1 MRLIRGRL
9 LLLLVLLPLVG
20 AALCWTSARA
30 AGVSGSSPAT
40 TATLSTQKPGATP
53 ADSGEPDVGQT
64 PKPLTPTG
72 AISPA
77 PDQQLTG
84 PRGPAYGF
92 WIRWIAWVWMVR
104 YLGIR

>member
-1 MRLIRGRL
+1 MKLIRGRL
-9 LLLLVLLPLVG
+9 LILLVLLPLVG

-30 AGVSGSSPAT
+30 GEVSGSSPAT
-40 TATLSTQKPGATP
+40 ATLSTQRPGATP

-72 AISPA
+72 ALGPA

-84 PRGPAYGF
+84 PQGLAYGF
-92 WIRWIAWVWMVR
+92 WIRWITWVWMVW